1 MMSGLKTP
9 SSYYIKLIN
18 TFPPRPITNEI
29 ELIATQN
36 HINSILDKGNL
47 LQEDKDYLKV
57 LGVLVYDY
65 EQKYEQMPIL
75 KGVELFK
82 ALLEESNLSPKDL
95 AHICGSESNVLDIL
109 DGKQRLTEQQ
119 IKELAAFFH
128 ISPSYFANEENSF

>member
-1 MMSGLKTP
+1 MTSGLKTP

-18 TFPPRPITNEI
+18 TFPPRPITNET

-47 LQEDKDYLKV
+47 LQEDKDYLIV

-95 AHICGSESNVLDIL
+95 AHICGSEYNVLDIL

-119 IKELAAFFH
+119 IKELAAFFQ
-128 ISPSYFANEENSF
+128 ISPSYFSNEEDSF